1 MSHKS
6 KKKLQAVRAGI
17 VGLEV
22 LPMLKDCIG
31 KKNEYVEMLGV
42 NVKITSQRYALFQK
56 SITCV
61 KCGIEGQYFA
71 VENGN
76 IRDTNNYHLNLYA
89 LDADGKEV
97 LMTKDHILAS
107 FRGGKNHSSNYQT
120 MCQPCN
126 HQKGVK
132 DE

>member
-22 LPMLKDCIG
+22 LPMLKDKTG
-31 KKNEYVEMLGV
+31 KNEYTEMLGV

-56 SITCV
+56 SVVCV

-71 VENGN
+71 VENSN
-76 IRDTNNYHLNLYA
+76 LRDTNNYHLNLYA

-97 LMTKDHILAS
+97 LMTKDHILPS

-120 MCQPCN
+120 MCTTCN
-126 HQKGVK
+126 HEKGAQ
-132 DE
+132 

>member
-1 MSHKS
+1 M

-22 LPMLKDCIG
+22 LSMLKDKTG
-31 KKNEYVEMLGV
+31 KNEYVEMLGV

-56 SITCV
+56 SVVCV

-71 VENGN
+71 VENSN
-76 IRDTNNYHLNLYA
+76 LRDTNNYHLNLYA

-97 LMTKDHILAS
+97 LMTKDHILPS

-120 MCQPCN
+120 MCTVCN
-126 HQKGVK
+126 HDKGAQ
-132 DE
+132 